1 VVKARRSRP
10 PLEAVPEPQE
20 PRPGTGPARGGVES
34 QLLQQVA
41 QGDRQAF
48 AQLYDLTSPKVFGLI
63 RSVVRDR
70 AMAEEVTQEV
80 FLQVWKQAPRFRPD
94 MGSAPAWIS
103 TVAHRRAVDRV
114 RSEEASRARLQRD
127 QRMDMTSAPGPE
139 SAILDQV
146 DRQRVRAALAQLTER
161 QRRAIELAYYGG
173 HTYEEVAVLLD
184 IPAGTAKTRIRD
196 GLIRLRDALGVGDE

>member
-1 VVKARRSRP
+1 MKARRSRP

-20 PRPGTGPARGGVES
+20 TRPGPGPVRGGVEG

-41 QGDRQAF
+41 QGDRDAF
-48 AQLYDLTSPKVFGLI
+48 AQLYDLVSPRVFGLV
-63 RSVVRDR
+63 RTVVRDR

-94 MGSAPAWIS
+94 MGSATAWIS

-139 SAILDQV
+139 SAMLDQV

-184 IPAGTAKTRIRD
+184 IPVGTAKTRIRD
-196 GLIRLRDALGVGDE
+196 GLIRLRDAMGVGDE